1 MMAHLGFLERWIVW
15 ITDILNSSSS
25 AILLNSVPGK
35 FFKCKR
41 GVRQEDPLSPFFFVL
56 AAELLQVLTNQA
68 ASLNLLKAPMPQPCE
83 DYPII
88 QYADDTLLIMQAD
101 ARKLFFLKSL
111 LITFAE
117 ATNLHVNYK
126 KSQMLPIN
134 ISEEK
139 LQNLAQTFGCVV
151 GSLPFTYLGLPMDTT
166 KPKMEDLTP
175 MMDRVERCLSG
186 CST

>member
-1 MMAHLGFLERWIVW
+1 
-15 ITDILNSSSS
+15 
-25 AILLNSVPGK
+25 
-35 FFKCKR
+35 
-41 GVRQEDPLSPFFFVL
+41 
-56 AAELLQVLTNQA
+56 
-68 ASLNLLKAPMPQPCE
+68 MPQPCE

-101 ARKLFFLKSL
+101 ARQLFFLKSL

-139 LQNLAQTFGCVV
+139 LHNLAQTFGCVV
-151 GSLPFTYLGLPMDTT
+151 GSSWFPTIHIPWLTHGHNQT
-166 KPKMEDLTP
+166 KNGGSNSYD
-175 MMDRVERCLSG
+175 G
-186 CST
+186 